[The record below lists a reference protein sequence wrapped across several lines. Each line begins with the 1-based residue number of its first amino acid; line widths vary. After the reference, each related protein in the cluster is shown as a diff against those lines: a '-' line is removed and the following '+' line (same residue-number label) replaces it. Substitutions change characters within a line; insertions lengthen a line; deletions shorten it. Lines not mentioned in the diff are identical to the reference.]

1 MKPNSRVK
9 CDMQTSLQRQWKDTW
24 QGLDVGHRGAGSSFK
39 AEVKQCVNFLC
50 FYAYVMV
57 ISGYTFLGAGHHK
70 VKYCSNR

>member
-1 MKPNSRVK
+1 MKPNLRVK

-50 FYAYVMV
+50 FLCLCHGDLRLH
-57 ISGYTFLGAGHHK
+57 IFGGWTS
-70 VKYCSNR
+70 